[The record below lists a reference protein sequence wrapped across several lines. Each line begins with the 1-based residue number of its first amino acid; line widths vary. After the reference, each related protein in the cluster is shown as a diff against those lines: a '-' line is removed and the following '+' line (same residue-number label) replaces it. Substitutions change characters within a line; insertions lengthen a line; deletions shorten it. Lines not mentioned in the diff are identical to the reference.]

1 MMIEFITNAANG
13 PYFFALAFL
22 VFFFII
28 EIFGYFVGL
37 SISSICDNLFDF
49 DVDFDA
55 DLGIGTY
62 FGFLGLGKVPF
73 IVWLTFFFGLFS
85 VLGYLANSIAV
96 SITGFLPLWVSIAP
110 IFIAAI
116 IINSY
121 LCNVFASI
129 FPRIETTAV
138 STDSF
143 FGRVAE
149 VTLGNATNNKFAMG
163 VVLDEYQTAHNIR
176 VKSMKKGV
184 VLEQH
189 SQVILVEQTKG
200 SAIWL
205 AIPYES

>member
-1 MMIEFITNAANG
+1 MTIEFITNAANG
-13 PYFFALAFL
+13 PYFFALVCL

-28 EIFGYFVGL
+28 EIFGYLVGL
-37 SISSICDNLFDF
+37 SVSSFCDNLFDF
-49 DVDFDA
+49 DVDLDA
-55 DLGIGTY
+55 DLGIANY
-62 FGFLGLGKVPF
+62 FGFLGLGKAPF

-85 VLGYLANSIAV
+85 MFGYLANSIAV
-96 SITGFLPLWVSIAP
+96 SLSGFLPLWVSVGP
-110 IFIAAI
+110 VLIAAVI
-116 IINSY
+116 VNSY
-121 LCNVFASI
+121 LCNVFVRI

-163 VVLDEYQTAHNIR
+163 VVHDEYQAAHNIR
-176 VKSMKKGV
+176 IKSMKKGI